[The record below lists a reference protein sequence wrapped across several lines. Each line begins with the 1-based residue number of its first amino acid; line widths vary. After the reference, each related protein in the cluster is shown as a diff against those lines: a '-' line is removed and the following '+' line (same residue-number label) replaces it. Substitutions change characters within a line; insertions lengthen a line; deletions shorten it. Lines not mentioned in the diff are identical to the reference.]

1 MVYQAL
7 PNQKINSL
15 STELSA
21 PCGAGDTELFFND
34 MSVFHDR
41 ETGALI
47 TKGIVLGFDNA
58 TETYAEA
65 INPTAATATSGPGSL
80 TGCTRGVLA
89 DGATNGVAKSHLA
102 GTKAAVMFTI
112 EIYNMIRD
120 DLAAHEANKAETT
133 RPLDQMGIAGTTN
146 TDRDANTT
154 NHGLLLK
161 AVAPV
166 SAGLIN
172 ILTIAYGETVYSLR
186 ALYDAVNPA
195 MNGTAAPGTA
205 AVAARRDHVHPS
217 DTGRLANS
225 GAANGK
231 VYVGKADGT
240 FALVTLTQGANVII
254 TNADGAITI
263 ASTGGGDFLVQQI
276 FS

>member
-1 MVYQAL
+1 MVYALL
-7 PNQKINSL
+7 PNQKINSV
-15 STELSA
+15 STELSQ
-21 PCGAGDTELFFND
+21 PCGASDTEIFFND

-89 DGATNGVAKSHLA
+89 DGTIGAGKQHLA

-120 DLAAHEANKAETT
+120 NFAAHEANKAEIT
-133 RPLDQMGIAGTTN
+133 RPLDQMGVAGTTN
-146 TDRDANTT
+146 TDRDTNTT
-154 NHGLLLK
+154 NHGLAPK
-161 AVAPV
+161 AVAPA
-166 SAGLIN
+166 SGLLN
-172 ILTIAYGETVYSLR
+172 ILGIAYGEAVTAWK
-186 ALYDAVNPA
+186 ALFNDSSNPV
-195 MNGTAAPGTA
+195 MDGTAAPGTA
-205 AVAARRDHVHPS
+205 VVAARRDHAHPS
-217 DTGRLANS
+217 DTSRLPNS

-231 VYVGKADGT
+231 IYIGKADGT
-240 FALVTLTQGANVII
+240 FALVNLTQGANITI